1 MTLRV
6 ISYGGG
12 VQSTALVVLAAQGK
26 LQEVMGGEIDA
37 ALFANTGDDSEHPD
51 TLKYVREIAIP
62 YGKKHGLEIIE
73 LATVKNGEPTT
84 IWNEIMKPDSKRML
98 IPVFGDI
105 NMPLQRSCTVDFK
118 IKTVGRWVKKNGAK
132 KDDPALVAIGI
143 STDEI
148 QRAGRGKEES
158 MQQRVYPLLDLGLSR
173 VGCMQVI
180 HDAGIPVP
188 PKSSCFFCPFHK
200 TQVWSELKRDRPDLF
215 DKAQQL
221 EDVMI
226 AKQVTRGKNPVYLT
240 KHKRRISE
248 VIHAAG
254 DTLFSSVE
262 PNDEHGCDSGHC
274 FT

>member
-12 VQSTALVVLAAQGK
+12 VQSTALVVLAAQGV
-26 LQEVMGGEIDA
+26 LDDLMGGPVRT
-37 ALFANTGDDSEHPD
+37 ALFANTGDDSEHPA

-62 YGKKHGLEIIE
+62 WAKERGVEIIE
-73 LATVKNGEPTT
+73 LQTVKNGQPTT

-98 IPVFGDI
+98 IPVYGDI

-132 KDDPALVAIGI
+132 KDDPAQVAIGI

-148 QRAGRGKEES
+148 QRAGRGKEEHA
-158 MQQRVYPLLDLGLSR
+158 QQRVYPLLDLGLDR
-173 VGCMQVI
+173 IGCMQLI
-180 HDAGIPVP
+180 HKAGLEVP
-188 PKSSCFFCPFHK
+188 PKSSCFFCPFHRP
-200 TQVWSELKRDRPDLF
+200 QVWAELRRDEPDLF

-226 AKQVTRGKNPVYLT
+226 AKQNARGKNPVYLT
-240 KHKRRISE
+240 KFGVRLEDAIT
-248 VIHAAG
+248 AAG
-254 DTLFSSVE
+254 DTLFSNID

>member
-12 VQSTALVVLAAQGK
+12 VQSTAMVVLAAQGK
-26 LQEVMGGEIDA
+26 LQEIMGGEIQA

-62 YGKKHGLEIIE
+62 YGKKHGLDIIE
-73 LATVKNGEPTT
+73 LQTMKNGEPTT
-84 IWNEIMKPDSKRML
+84 IWNEIMKPESKRML

-118 IKTVGRWVKKNGAK
+118 IKTVGRWVKKNGAT

-173 VGCMQVI
+173 IGCMQVI

-200 TQVWSELKRDRPDLF
+200 TQVWSELRRDRPDLF

-221 EDVMI
+221 EDVML
-226 AKQVTRGKNPVYLT
+226 AKQEARGKNPVYLT

-254 DTLFSSVE
+254 DTLFNDND
-262 PNDEHGCDSGHC
+262 PNLEHGCDSGHC

>member
-12 VQSTALVVLAAQGK
+12 VQSTAMLALAAQGK
-26 LQEVMGGEIDA
+26 LQEVMGGPIDA
-37 ALFANTGDDSEHPD
+37 VLFANTGDDSEHPD
-51 TLKYVREIAIP
+51 TLKYVREIAMP
-62 YGKKHGLEIIE
+62 FAKDNGLNLIE
-73 LATVKNGEPTT
+73 LHTTKNGEPTT

-98 IPVFGDI
+98 IPVYGDI

-132 KDDPALVAIGI
+132 KDDPAQVAIGI

-148 QRAGRGKEES
+148 QRAGRGAEEN
-158 MQQRVYPLLDLGLSR
+158 MQQRVYPLLDLGISR
-173 VGCMQVI
+173 TGCVNVI
-180 HDAGIPVP
+180 TDSGIPVP
-188 PKSSCFFCPFHK
+188 PKSSCFFCPFHRPL
-200 TQVWSELKRDRPDLF
+200 VWAELRRDSPELF

-226 AKQVTRGKNPVYLT
+226 AKQQARGKNPVYLT
-240 KHKRRISE
+240 KFGKRLTDAIA
-248 VIHAAG
+248 IAQ
-254 DTLFSSVE
+254 DTLFDNVD
-262 PNDEHGCDSGHC
+262 PNLEHGCDSGHC

>member
-26 LQEVMGGEIDA
+26 LDPIMGGPVTT
-37 ALFANTGDDSEHPD
+37 ALFGNTGDDSEHPA
-51 TLKYVREIAIP
+51 TLKYVREVAMP
-62 YGKKHGLEIIE
+62 WAKEHGVEIIE
-73 LATVKNGEPTT
+73 LQTTKNGQPTT

-98 IPVFGDI
+98 IPVYGDI

-148 QRAGRGKEES
+148 QRAGRGKEEY
-158 MQQRVYPLLDLGLSR
+158 MQQRVYPLLELGLDR
-173 VGCMQVI
+173 IGCMRVI
-180 HDAGIPVP
+180 HDAGLPVP
-188 PKSSCFFCPFHK
+188 PKSSCFFCPFHRP
-200 TQVWSELKRDRPDLF
+200 QVWSELRRDEPELF
-215 DKAQQL
+215 EKAQQL

-226 AKQVTRGKNPVYLT
+226 AKQEARGKNPVYLT
-240 KHKRRISE
+240 KFGVRLTE
-248 VIHAAG
+248 AIHVAG
-254 DTLFSSVE
+254 DTLFGID

>member
-12 VQSTALVVLAAQGK
+12 VQSTAMLVLAAQGK
-26 LQEVMGGEIDA
+26 LQEIIGGDIRA

-62 YGKKHGLEIIE
+62 YAKQHGIEVIE
-73 LATVKNGEPTT
+73 LQTVKNGETTT
-84 IWNEIMKPDSKRML
+84 IWNEITKPESKRML
-98 IPVFGDI
+98 IPVYGDI

-118 IKTVGRWVKKNGAK
+118 IKTVGKWVKKNGATK
-132 KDDPALVAIGI
+132 TDPALVAIGI

-148 QRAGRGKEES
+148 QRAGRGQEEH
-158 MQQRVYPLLDLGLSR
+158 MQKRVYPLLDLGLSR

-180 HDAGIPVP
+180 HNAGIPVP

-200 TQVWSELKRDRPDLF
+200 AQVWAELRRDRPDLF
-215 DKAQQL
+215 DKAQEL
-221 EDVMI
+221 EDALL
-226 AKQVTRGKNPVYLT
+226 AKQEARGKNPVYLT
-240 KHKRRISE
+240 KYKRRISD
-248 VIHAAG
+248 VINAAG
-254 DTLFSSVE
+254 DTLFSSVD
-262 PNDEHGCDSGHC
+262 PNDEEGCDSGHC

>member
-26 LQEVMGGEIDA
+26 LDEIMGGPVTT

-51 TLKYVREIAIP
+51 TLRYVRDIAIP
-62 YGKKHGLEIIE
+62 WAAERGITIHE
-73 LATVKNGEPTT
+73 LQTVKNGEPTT

-98 IPVFGDI
+98 IPVYGDI

-118 IKTVGRWVKKNGAK
+118 IKTVGRWLRANGANK
-132 KDDPALVAIGI
+132 KDVAQVAIGI

-148 QRAGRGKEES
+148 ERAGRGQEETG
-158 MQQRVYPLLDLGLSR
+158 QQRVYPLLNLGLSR

-180 HDAGIPVP
+180 HDAGLQVP

-200 TQVWSELKRDRPDLF
+200 TLVWAELRRDRPDLF

-226 AKQVTRGKNPVYLT
+226 AKQEARGKNPVYLT
-240 KHKRRISE
+240 KHQRRISE

-254 DTLFSSVE
+254 DTLFGDND
-262 PNDEHGCDSGHC
+262 PNLEHGCDSGHC

>member
-26 LQEVMGGEIDA
+26 LDEIMGGPVTT

-51 TLKYVREIAIP
+51 TLRYVRDIAIP
-62 YGKKHGLEIIE
+62 WAAERGITIHE
-73 LATVKNGEPTT
+73 LQTVKNGEPTT

-98 IPVFGDI
+98 IPVYGDI

-118 IKTVGRWVKKNGAK
+118 IKTVGRWLRANGANK
-132 KDDPALVAIGI
+132 KDVAQVAIGI

-148 QRAGRGKEES
+148 ERAGRGQEETG
-158 MQQRVYPLLDLGLSR
+158 QQRVYPLLNLGLSR

-180 HDAGIPVP
+180 HDAGLQVP

-200 TQVWSELKRDRPDLF
+200 TLVWAELRRDRPDLF

-226 AKQVTRGKNPVYLT
+226 AKQEARGKNPVYLT
-240 KHKRRISE
+240 KHGKRISE

-254 DTLFSSVE
+254 DTLFGDDD
-262 PNDEHGCDSGHC
+262 PNMEHGCDSGHC

>member
-12 VQSTALVVLAAQGK
+12 VQSTALIVLAAQGK
-26 LQEVMGGEIDA
+26 LEPIMGGSVTT

-51 TLKYVREIAIP
+51 TLQYVREIAVP
-62 YGKKHGLEIIE
+62 WAKKHGIEIHE
-73 LATVKNGEPTT
+73 LDTVKNGQPTT
-84 IWNEIMKPDSKRML
+84 IWKEITKPESKRML
-98 IPVFGDI
+98 IPVYGDI

-148 QRAGRGKEES
+148 QRAGRGKEEH
-158 MQQRVYPLLDLGLSR
+158 MQKRVYPLLNLGVSR
-173 VGCMQVI
+173 TGCMQII
-180 HDAGIPVP
+180 HDAGLPVP

-200 TQVWSELKRDRPDLF
+200 TLVWSELRRDRPDLF
-215 DKAQQL
+215 DKAQEL
-221 EDVMI
+221 EDSLL
-226 AKQVTRGKNPVYLT
+226 AKQVARGKNPVYLT
-240 KHKRRISE
+240 KHGRRISE
-248 VIHAAG
+248 VINAAG
-254 DTLFSSVE
+254 DTLFSASE

>member
-12 VQSTALVVLAAQGK
+12 VQSTALVVLATQGK
-26 LQEVMGGEIDA
+26 LDDIMGGPVTT

-51 TLKYVREIAIP
+51 TLKYVRDIAIP
-62 YGKKHGLEIIE
+62 WAAERGVTIHELHTTKK
-73 LATVKNGEPTT
+73 GEATT
-84 IWNEIMKPDSKRML
+84 IWNEIMKPESKRML
-98 IPVFGDI
+98 IPVYGDI

-118 IKTVGRWVKKNGAK
+118 IKTVGRWLRANGANK
-132 KDDPALVAIGI
+132 KDVAQVAIGI

-148 QRAGRGKEES
+148 ERAGRGKEES
-158 MQQRVYPLLDLGLSR
+158 GQQRIYPLLNLGMSR

-180 HDAGIPVP
+180 HDAGLPVP

-200 TQVWSELKRDRPDLF
+200 ALVWAELRRDRPDLF
-215 DKAQQL
+215 DKAQEL

-226 AKQVTRGKNPVYLT
+226 GKQQARGQNPVYLT
-240 KHKRRISE
+240 KYGKRLSDAIY
-248 VIHAAG
+248 AAG
-254 DTLFSSVE
+254 DTLFGDE
-262 PNDEHGCDSGHC
+262 DPNLEHGCDSGHC